1 MNAAQLAE
9 RLQRDPD
16 FAPHVTGWKVRPAR
30 EARTA
35 AWPQRV
41 APELREALAIR
52 GIRAPYT
59 HQAEA
64 IERIL
69 DGEDLVIVSGTASGK
84 TLCYNVPVV
93 QAILDDPQARAIYLF
108 PTKALAQDQL
118 DELYGLVQAAEA
130 DIKTFTYDGDT
141 AVSARRAV
149 RQAGHIVITN
159 PDMLHQ
165 GILPHHTG
173 WTRLFENLK
182 FIVVDELHI
191 YRGIFGSHLA
201 NVLRRLLRVAEF
213 YGAKPQ
219 IICCSATIANP
230 KELGD
235 KLTGRDLTVI
245 DDDGSPRG
253 EKHLIFY
260 NPLVVNQEL
269 GLRASSVDASAEVAR
284 LLLGNDI
291 QSIVFAR
298 SRTQTELLLS
308 KIRGSPHQ
316 GRGEVRGYRG
326 GYLPAERR
334 EIETGLRDGT
344 VRTVVATNA
353 LELGVDIGQ
362 MQAVVLC
369 GYPGSLA
376 SFWQQIGRAGRR
388 HETSLAVFVAGSSP
402 IDQFIA
408 RNPDFV
414 LRSSVESGLINPDN
428 LYVYTSHLKCAAFE
442 LPFGEEEQFG
452 VSTTQRALAML
463 EESGVLHKAAGTY
476 HWSSEDYPAQFV
488 SLRTGTLDNV
498 VIVAD
503 GPKPHVIGQ
512 VDRFSAPTRVHED
525 AIYLHDGRQFH
536 VQKLDWDE
544 GKAYVEEVSV
554 EHYTVAN
561 MDVRVAVLDDFE
573 STEGPTLARTWG
585 EVRVT
590 ARPTIFKKLRVSDN
604 DNVGW
609 GTIDLPEQE
618 MHTTACWLWLRQQLS
633 ESLGRDGVE
642 AALLGVRHL
651 LPNVAALYLMC
662 DPRDLGVTTE
672 IKSPFTGAPTL
683 YLYDR
688 YPGGVGLTERL
699 YQVYDEVLAA
709 AAEMV
714 AQCDC
719 QDGCPACVGP
729 PIAPGASSK
738 RATHEA
744 LRGLVSVEPAALALL
759 PSSSES
765 QTVDGSGRG

>member
-9 RLQRDPD
+9 RLQRDQA
-16 FAPHVTGWKVRPAR
+16 FAPYVTGWKVRPAR

-35 AWPQRV
+35 EWPQRV
-41 APELREALAIR
+41 ALELREALAIR

-118 DELYGLVQAAEA
+118 DELYALVQAAEA

-219 IICCSATIANP
+219 IVCCSATIANP

-260 NPLVVNQEL
+260 NPPVVNQEL
-269 GLRASSVDASAEVAR
+269 GLRASSVDASADVAH

-316 GRGEVRGYRG
+316 GQDEVRGYRG

-334 EIETGLRDGT
+334 EIEAGLRDGT

-388 HETSLAVFVAGSSP
+388 QETSLAVFVAGSSP

-408 RNPDFV
+408 RDPDFV
-414 LRSSVESGLINPDN
+414 LRSSVENGLINPEN

-442 LPFGEEEQFG
+442 LPFSEEEQFG
-452 VSTTQRALAML
+452 VSTTQQGLAML

-476 HWSSEDYPAQFV
+476 HWTSEDYPAQFV
-488 SLRTGTLDNV
+488 SLRTGTLDNI

-503 GPKPHVIGQ
+503 GPKPRVIGQ

-536 VQKLDWDE
+536 VQKLGWDE

-573 STEGPTLARTWG
+573 SIEGSTLARTWG

-618 MHTTACWLWLRQQLS
+618 MHTTACWLWLCQELS
-633 ESLGRDGVE
+633 ESLGRAGVE
-642 AALLGVRHL
+642 AALLGIRHL

-662 DPRDLGVTTE
+662 DPRDLGVTAE

-699 YQVYDEVLAA
+699 YQVYGEVLAA
-709 AAEMV
+709 AAELV
-714 AQCDC
+714 VQCDC

-744 LRGLVSVEPAALALL
+744 LRGLGSVEPVAVALL
-759 PSSSES
+759 PSSSGS
-765 QTVDGSGRG
+765 QTEDGSGRT